1 MFNNQSSESVKL
13 KSLKHQ
19 KSLSK
24 IEYLSRKDTSLEDI
38 NIEKVIKD
46 KAKFATLE
54 LDETPHI
61 EPIVLNTDDHGT
73 SEKNTAM
80 VKSFINESFEL
91 AQNPKVAQH
100 FVREQEM
107 KEQKSKLFETIKK
120 MKEDAG
126 LADHFAAEE
135 KEN

>member
-13 KSLKHQ
+13 RSLKHQ

-24 IEYLSRKDTSLEDI
+24 IEYLSRKDASLDDI

-46 KAKFATLE
+46 NKKFATLA

-61 EPIVLNTDDHGT
+61 EPMVLNTDQNT
-73 SEKNTAM
+73 SEKNTAI
-80 VKSFINESFEL
+80 VTSFINESFEM

-100 FVREQEM
+100 FVRE
-107 KEQKSKLFETIKK
+107 
-120 MKEDAG
+120 
-126 LADHFAAEE
+126 
-135 KEN
+135 